1 MDCGGAEK
9 LLGRGDMLFH
19 ANGASKPVRAQ
30 AAFVSDEEVE
40 SIMDFFTRQ
49 QTDENQP
56 RYQEITLDEV
66 SSTVDAVT
74 GQGNGK
80 QEDELLD
87 DAVKDS
93 IGKRSGVHIDD
104 TAEAQG
110 RLCQSRKAYRYNGTA
125 EGCKRL

>member
-1 MDCGGAEK
+1 
-9 LLGRGDMLFH
+9 MLFH

-74 GQGNGK
+74 SVR
-80 QEDELLD
+80 
-87 DAVKDS
+87 A
-93 IGKRSGVHIDD
+93 
-104 TAEAQG
+104 TA
-110 RLCQSRKAYRYNGTA
+110 SRRMSCWTT
-125 EGCKRL
+125 R